1 MPIFAYTAD
10 EQGGFVDDE
19 LCLLP
24 IRELSR
30 LIRTREVSAVQVVN
44 AHLERIERLNPAVNA
59 FVTITPELA
68 LREAREADAALA
80 RGDEPGILHGIPTGF
95 KDTHDTAG
103 VKTTYGSTIYAD
115 RVPDTDDV
123 VVGRMRQAGAI
134 ILGKTNV
141 PEFETGANT
150 FNSLV
155 GATHNPYDLSRT
167 AGGSNGGSAA
177 ALVTGMI
184 SATEGS
190 DLGGSLRNPA
200 SFCNIV
206 GLRPTA
212 GRVPETPSAFSRQG
226 LLVRGPMGRTVD
238 DVALTLAVI
247 GRDEAPAPNAPTI
260 GDLAYAE
267 ISPADLR
274 GLRVAWA
281 PDLGGTLNVDRDV
294 ISVLERQLPVLEELG
309 CIVEPASIDVDGAD
323 SAFRTLRAWMFAY
336 ALAHEYQNHRDQLKP
351 SLVWNIEEGRY
362 LSGRDIAAALET
374 QMQLHQQAHRFF
386 SEFDLLILPA
396 TQTAPWDID
405 LEYPMVLGGQAA
417 VTYLDCLHS
426 GYAITMTGCPA
437 ISVPAGFTPEQLP
450 VGLQMVGPHHSEHR
464 LLSIAKAFEQATGHG
479 RVLPDMA
486 VTLTTGSG
494 PHVSAT

>member
-1 MPIFAYTAD
+1 M
-10 EQGGFVDDE
+10 DDE
-19 LCLLP
+19 LCLLS

-30 LIRTREVSAVQVVN
+30 LMWTREASAVEVVN
-44 AHLERIERLNPAVNA
+44 AHLDRIDRLNPAVNA
-59 FVTITPELA
+59 FVTVTPELA
-68 LREAREADAALA
+68 VREAREADAALA
-80 RGDEPGILHGIPTGF
+80 RGDEVGTLHGIPTGF

-103 VKTTYGSTIYAD
+103 IRTTYGSTIYAD
-115 RVPDTDDV
+115 HVPDADDV
-123 VVGRMRQAGAI
+123 VVGRMRRAGAI
-134 ILGKTNV
+134 TLGKTNV

-155 GATHNPYDLSRT
+155 GPTRNPYDLSRT
-167 AGGSNGGSAA
+167 SGGSNGGSAA

-212 GRVPETPSAFSRQG
+212 GHVPDTPSAFSGQG
-226 LLVRGPMGRTVD
+226 LLVRGTMGRTVD
-238 DVALTLAVI
+238 DVALTLDVI
-247 GRDEAPAPNAPTI
+247 SRDEARIASA
-260 GDLAYAE
+260 GSERAFAE
-267 ISPADLR
+267 IPAADLR

-309 CIVEPASIDVDGAD
+309 CIVEPATIDVDGAD

-336 ALAHEYQNHRDQLKP
+336 SLAGEYRDHRDQLKP

-362 LSGRDIAAALET
+362 LSGRDIAAALDT
-374 QMQLHQQAHRFF
+374 QMQLHQRSHRFF
-386 SEFDLLILPA
+386 GEFDVLILPT

-405 LEYPMVLGGQAA
+405 LEYPMVIGEQAA
-417 VTYLDCLHS
+417 VTYLDCLHT
-426 GYAITMTGCPA
+426 GYAITMTGCPS

-450 VGLQMVGPHHSEHR
+450 IGLQMVGPHRSEHR
-464 LLSIAKAFEQATGHG
+464 LLSIAKAFEEATGHG
-479 RVLPDMA
+479 RLLPDLA
-486 VTLTTGSG
+486 VRLATGSA
-494 PHVSAT
+494 PHVPAK